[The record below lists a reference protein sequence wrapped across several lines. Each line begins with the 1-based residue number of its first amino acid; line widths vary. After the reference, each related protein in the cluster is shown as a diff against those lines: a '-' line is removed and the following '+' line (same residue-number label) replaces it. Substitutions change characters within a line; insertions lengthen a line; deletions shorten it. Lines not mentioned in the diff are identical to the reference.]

1 MGFNLY
7 DVIALLACDPGL
19 RGHHFAPHVHRVN
32 GTAHYLIGLRGGETN
47 VRDAPATRAYLEE
60 GILDGIRGA
69 HAGGGAVG
77 LPLG

>member
-1 MGFNLY
+1 
-7 DVIALLACDPGL
+7 
-19 RGHHFAPHVHRVN
+19 VN

-69 HAGGGAVG
+69 HTGGGAVG